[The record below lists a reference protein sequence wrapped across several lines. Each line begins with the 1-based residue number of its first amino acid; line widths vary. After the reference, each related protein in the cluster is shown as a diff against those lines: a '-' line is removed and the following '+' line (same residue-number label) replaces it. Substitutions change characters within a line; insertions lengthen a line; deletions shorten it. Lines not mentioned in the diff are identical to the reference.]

1 MDELEKVKV
10 ATASIIIALYCDG
23 DKKPRKRR
31 SNWVKP
37 WLQFRDSHGFYTQ
50 LLSELILEEPDIY
63 KNYLRMTAENF
74 DEILSLIKADICK
87 KDTMMRD
94 SVPPEIQ
101 LAITIRFFGYRKL
114 LQRLVNGISCTPINY
129 RELCTKSLSSYI
141 QANERAI
148 FSGII
153 LNIYYIIYYY
163 KSLDCR

>member
-10 ATASIIIALYCDG
+10 ATASIIIALYCDD

-31 SNWVKP
+31 SDWVKR
-37 WLQFRDSHGFYTQ
+37 WLQRRDSHGFYAQ

-101 LAITIRFFGYRKL
+101 LAITIRFLATGNSYRD
-114 LQRLVNGISCTPINY
+114 
-129 RELCTKSLSSYI
+129 LSMGFRVHQSTMGNFVPNVF
-141 QANERAI
+141 QA
-148 FSGII
+148 
-153 LNIYYIIYYY
+153 IYKRMKDQYFQV
-163 KSLDCR
+163 